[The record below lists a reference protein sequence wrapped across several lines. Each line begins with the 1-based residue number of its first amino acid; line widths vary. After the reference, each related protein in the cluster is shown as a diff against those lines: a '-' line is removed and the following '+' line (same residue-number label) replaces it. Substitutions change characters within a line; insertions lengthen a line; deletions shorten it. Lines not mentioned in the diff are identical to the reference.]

1 MLLLVI
7 SIILALVGIVAENIE
22 VTKSMLILAC
32 TMLLTY
38 VLYLQLGGDIVFK
51 VYIATRS
58 GDVYHNENI
67 LVDLDKDFKMHDVIT
82 LLNGGQV
89 PYSLD
94 DNGIVKEWCFINEEN
109 ITEIKK
115 HYANFEDRYLV
126 PVLEHKLLYV
136 SKATLSDYYVRF
148 CNESAK
154 ELETILKN
162 IYQKIIIYSDCYTCA
177 YCVSNND
184 IIHHIFSCPNGNTG
198 RMENKQ

>member
-1 MLLLVI
+1 MYNVI
-7 SIILALVGIVAENIE
+7 NICIIFIV
-22 VTKSMLILAC
+22 
-32 TMLLTY
+32 
-38 VLYLQLGGDIVFK
+38 GGDIVFK

-58 GDVYHNENI
+58 DNVYHNEKI

-94 DNGIVKEWCFINEEN
+94 DKGIVKEWCFINEEN
-109 ITEIKK
+109 INEIKK

-136 SKATLSDYYVRF
+136 SKSTLSDYYIRF

-162 IYQKIIIYSDCYTCA
+162 IY
-177 YCVSNND
+177 
-184 IIHHIFSCPNGNTG
+184 
-198 RMENKQ
+198 